1 MDQHWREADTER
13 EREREKTISIQSRG
27 EQVLDFSRK
36 MSEDQKYVE
45 STENW

>member
-1 MDQHWREADTER
+1 MDQHWREADT

-36 MSEDQKYVE
+36 MSED
-45 STENW
+45 